1 MVKSLFIYIFSI
13 VLIVASNVLYNIC
26 QKSTPEKA
34 NPFSAL
40 LVTYLTAAFLTVIA
54 FLFSKNDKSF
64 FHSFADLNW
73 TSVVL
78 GFSIVGLELGY
89 LLAYRAGWKISVGS
103 LVANIALALMLIP
116 IGILFYKEG
125 FGFNKILG
133 AVFCIIGLI
142 LINK

>member
-1 MVKSLFIYIFSI
+1 MFMYVFSI
-13 VLIVASNVLYNIC
+13 VLIVTSNIIYNIC
-26 QKSTPEKA
+26 QKSTPERA
-34 NPFSAL
+34 NPFAAL
-40 LVTYLTAAFLTVIA
+40 TVTYLVAIFITVIA
-54 FLFSKNDKSF
+54 FLFNKGDKGF
-64 FHSFADLNW
+64 IEPFKELNW
-73 TSVVL
+73 TSIAL
-78 GFSIVGLELGY
+78 GVSIVGLEFGY

-133 AVFCIIGLI
+133 AGLCIAGLI